1 MEKYDLC
8 IIGAGPSGY
17 AAAMRAVDFN
27 KKILLV
33 EKQDIG
39 GAGVTNGAL
48 SSKTWW
54 ELARNVDSLYTHKS
68 RYNLSTPEINFNE
81 LRDEVA
87 QAVQER
93 KELMSSHLEKLR
105 EGEAAKQIK
114 YIKGSAFL
122 KTPHI
127 VEITTEEGLET
138 IETEYIILATGSR
151 PRKLPNI
158 PIDEEIILTSDG
170 ISNLK
175 EFPKSMVVLGAG
187 VIGCEFTTIFSSMR
201 TTKVNLI
208 DKGDRILP
216 FEDEDVVKVIEQNM
230 EAHNILIHRNSK
242 MIRMDIVDGEVEYEL
257 ENVDGS
263 KEIFHVEKAL
273 ISVGRVPNYENLGL
287 EEIGVEID
295 GRGIIDYDTQTSVP
309 NIYATGDITA
319 DIALVNVGELEGRY
333 AVERMFGTPA
343 RKLVYENISTIM
355 FLNPEVAGVGLNEQ
369 QAKEKGINYRVARVD
384 YSVIPRAT
392 AQRNT
397 QGFVKML
404 VTNDKEMKIIGLRV
418 VGEHASSAMQSIAL
432 LISMDKGIDEIAEC
446 VHPHPSIPEGIQ
458 ECVRLFL
465 NKSTYKPYALKDL
478 LRCADVNCEEENQH
492 NKDG

>member
-114 YIKGSAFL
+114 YINGSAFL

-187 VIGCEFTTIFSSMR
+187 VIGCEFTTIFFI
-201 TTKVNLI
+201 N
-208 DKGDRILP
+208 
-216 FEDEDVVKVIEQNM
+216 ENDESE
-230 EAHNILIHRNSK
+230 
-242 MIRMDIVDGEVEYEL
+242 
-257 ENVDGS
+257 
-263 KEIFHVEKAL
+263 
-273 ISVGRVPNYENLGL
+273 
-287 EEIGVEID
+287 
-295 GRGIIDYDTQTSVP
+295 
-309 NIYATGDITA
+309 
-319 DIALVNVGELEGRY
+319 
-333 AVERMFGTPA
+333 
-343 RKLVYENISTIM
+343 
-355 FLNPEVAGVGLNEQ
+355 
-369 QAKEKGINYRVARVD
+369 
-384 YSVIPRAT
+384 
-392 AQRNT
+392 
-397 QGFVKML
+397 
-404 VTNDKEMKIIGLRV
+404 
-418 VGEHASSAMQSIAL
+418 
-432 LISMDKGIDEIAEC
+432 
-446 VHPHPSIPEGIQ
+446 
-458 ECVRLFL
+458 
-465 NKSTYKPYALKDL
+465 PY
-478 LRCADVNCEEENQH
+478 
-492 NKDG
+492 